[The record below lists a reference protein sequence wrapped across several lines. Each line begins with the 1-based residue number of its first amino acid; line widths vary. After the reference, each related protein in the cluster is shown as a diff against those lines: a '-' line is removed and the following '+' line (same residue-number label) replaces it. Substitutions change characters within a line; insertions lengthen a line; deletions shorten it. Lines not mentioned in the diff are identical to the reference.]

1 MINITPRYEAVE
13 ETRQVL
19 KKHIEMFW
27 PDNSKEYLAYEEGP
41 LKDLL
46 PDWHVIE
53 IAPKE
58 AGKPWVYV
66 TLGGWES
73 TKDEVG
79 EFGRYGLEFFI
90 ISPEQDLTHVST
102 LAMVAFY
109 NANPHHRIKLG
120 DTLEVGYA
128 WLENASCDHFLVSL
142 PYPFTSDLETV
153 KINDIYVSFW
163 WLAPITESE
172 AQYVRSNGSEA
183 LWKKFDEA
191 RPDFLEVRRPS
202 VV

>member
-1 MINITPRYEAVE
+1 MINITHKYKAIE
-13 ETRQVL
+13 ETRQAL
-19 KKHIEMFW
+19 KKHIDSFW
-27 PDNSKEYLAYEEGP
+27 PDNSKEYLTYEEGS

-53 IAPKE
+53 IAPEE

-73 TKDEVG
+73 TKDHVG

-90 ISPEQDLTHVST
+90 VSPIKDLTHVST
-102 LAMVAFY
+102 LAMVTLY
-109 NANPHHRIKLG
+109 NANPRYRVKLG
-120 DTLEVGYA
+120 DTLEIGYE
-128 WLENASCDHFLVSL
+128 WLENSSCDHFLVSL

-163 WLAPITESE
+163 WLTPITKSE
-172 AQYVRSNGSEA
+172 AQYAQTNGSEA
-183 LWKKFDEA
+183 LWKKFDELG
-191 RPDFLEVRRPS
+191 PNFLEISRQS